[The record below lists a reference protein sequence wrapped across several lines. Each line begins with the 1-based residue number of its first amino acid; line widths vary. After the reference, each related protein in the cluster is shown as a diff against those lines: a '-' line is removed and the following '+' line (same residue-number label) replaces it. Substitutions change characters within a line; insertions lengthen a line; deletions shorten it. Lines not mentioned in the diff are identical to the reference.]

1 MAFQIQTKQD
11 IYVLCYFKGPFD
23 LKLQSNHQRLHNL
36 NAFIK
41 ITYNLKHLIFNIQMF
56 SSMNSEQIDRLTQS
70 SFNVFNKTNK
80 INHLFLLHFR
90 PLNENK
96 NGVMMIMGNNCHIN
110 SLNDL
115 FYHKHICSITINN
128 DSHVYTKP

>member
-23 LKLQSNHQRLHNL
+23 IKLQSNHQRLHNL

-90 PLNENK
+90 PLDENK
-96 NGVMMIMGNNCHIN
+96 NGVMMIMGNDCHIN
-110 SLNDL
+110 SLNYL
-115 FYHKHICSITINN
+115 FYHKHMFHN
-128 DSHVYTKP
+128 H